1 MIRFD
6 DERINCFLVWNLIG
20 CISYVHLPIVLFES
34 LLYHIVKGV
43 IFQVERGSVNVFLS
57 LFNRERMIDIE

>member
-1 MIRFD
+1 M
-6 DERINCFLVWNLIG
+6 G
-20 CISYVHLPIVLFES
+20 YVHLPIVLFES

-57 LFNRERMIDIE
+57 LFNREQMIDIE